1 MFIHPD
7 LFAALFIFYKS
18 IGSHCE
24 NGNFFRIRT
33 FQAPDPPG
41 CLLRILQTQKY
52 ITNTKKGLTH
62 FKCINP

>member
-24 NGNFFRIRT
+24 NGNFFRILT
-33 FQAPDPPG
+33 FQAPDLPG
-41 CLLRILQTQKY
+41 CLLRILQTP
-52 ITNTKKGLTH
+52 KKD
-62 FKCINP
+62 